1 MNYKCKFLYRLS
13 RRISDDDD
21 ENDDD
26 DDIEEIGIN
35 FENVM
40 PLTDEAATDAN
51 DKLPTQKPKRGRK
64 MTMTTKDTDA
74 MCTTIEE
81 STTILS
87 DNVQLSL
94 SAKKKKR
101 GRKSVTN
108 QSNRPDSNTKGDSTN
123 MVTASTSDED
133 EECSFANCIRPTGKE
148 S

>member
-1 MNYKCKFLYRLS
+1 M
-13 RRISDDDD
+13 SDDDD

-26 DDIEEIGIN
+26 EDMEDIAN
-35 FENVM
+35 FEHE
-40 PLTDEAATDAN
+40 LSQHEASDAN
-51 DKLPTQKPKRGRK
+51 SKTPVQKPKRGRK

-87 DNVQLSL
+87 DNAQLSL

-108 QSNRPDSNTKGDSTN
+108 QSRQDNSKDDAANI
-123 MVTASTSDED
+123 VTASTSDED
-133 EECSFANCIRPTGKE
+133 EECSFANCIRPTGK
-148 S
+148 

>member
-1 MNYKCKFLYRLS
+1 M
-13 RRISDDDD
+13 SDDDD

-26 DDIEEIGIN
+26 DDIEEIGMN
-35 FENVM
+35 FENEIS
-40 PLTDEAATDAN
+40 LTDETTDAN
-51 DKLPTQKPKRGRK
+51 DKVPTQKPKRGRK

-101 GRKSVTN
+101 GRKNEKAN
-108 QSNRPDSNTKGDSTN
+108 QSRPESNTKRDSTN
-123 MVTASTSDED
+123 VVTASTSDED
-133 EECSFANCIRPTGKE
+133 EECSFANCIRPTGK
-148 S
+148 

>member
-1 MNYKCKFLYRLS
+1 M
-13 RRISDDDD
+13 SDDDD

-26 DDIEEIGIN
+26 DDIEEIGMN
-35 FENVM
+35 FENEISM
-40 PLTDEAATDAN
+40 TDETTDTN
-51 DKLPTQKPKRGRK
+51 DKVPTQKPKRGRK

-87 DNVQLSL
+87 DNAQLSL

-101 GRKSVTN
+101 GRKNEKVN
-108 QSNRPDSNTKGDSTN
+108 QSRPESNTKRDSTN

-133 EECSFANCIRPTGKE
+133 EECSFANCIRPTGN
-148 S
+148 